1 MTSSLRII
9 PLGGLGEIG
18 KNMMALEYEDDIV
31 IVDCG
36 VQFPEEGMFGVD
48 LIIPDISYLLERL
61 DKVRAILI
69 THGHED
75 HIGALPFILPQLKCP
90 VYAPRLAHGLI
101 TAKLKE
107 RRVARD
113 LVVTP
118 IDPGIVHQIG
128 DSFEVSWF
136 RVCHSIPDAMG
147 IAIGTPLGT
156 VIHTGDF
163 KIDHT
168 PVDGRIFDL
177 PSLSHYGDDGVLLL
191 CSDSTYAE
199 VPGYTT
205 SEKVVGEALD
215 RAIGE
220 ADGRVLVATFA
231 SLVSRVQ
238 QVVDAAVKHGRKVS
252 VVGRSMVDTI
262 KVATELGYLKIP
274 EGILVPLS
282 VTRKLPAE
290 EVVLMTTGSQGEP
303 TSALVRIAKQEH
315 RDVNIMAGDTVI
327 ISATPIPGNELPVS
341 HTIDRLL
348 RQGAKVLYD
357 RIATVHVHG
366 HASQEELKLVLRL
379 VRPKYFLPVH
389 GEFRHLTAH
398 AQLAWDLDV
407 AKDGIF
413 VMVDGDVLELTEDG
427 SRMDERISAGPIYI
441 DGLTARDDK
450 SEVFSERRSLSKD
463 GVVVVVVTTSKDSG
477 EIVGEPVAV
486 SSGFLDE
493 SETGNLFEELSFAVA
508 KDLSNSGT
516 RHKKNGENGEFKA
529 KVKETARGF
538 IARSVRRSPM
548 IVPVVLEV

>member
-75 HIGALPFILPQLKCP
+75 HLGALPFILPQLKCP

-303 TSALVRIAKQEH
+303 TSALVRIAKQER

-450 SEVFSERRSLSKD
+450 SAVFSERRSLSKD

-538 IARSVRRSPM
+538 IASSVRRSPM

>member
-1 MTSSLRII
+1 
-9 PLGGLGEIG
+9 
-18 KNMMALEYEDDIV
+18 MMALEYEDDIV

-128 DSFEVSWF
+128 HSFEVSWF

-441 DGLTARDDK
+441 DGLTARDNK
-450 SEVFSERRSLSKD
+450 SAVFSERRSLSKD

-538 IARSVRRSPM
+538 IASSVRRSPM